1 MVQEAHMEWMLI
13 SVVALAV
20 VVIWV
25 FRKGAKAKY
34 QKDAEIPFQDGDNRG
49 GA

>member
-1 MVQEAHMEWMLI
+1 MEWLVI
-13 SVVALAV
+13 SVVGLVIV
-20 VVIWV
+20 VLWV

-34 QKDAEIPFQDGDNRG
+34 DKDARIPFEDGDNRG